1 MKEARKR
8 VGQGEGWTRVEV
20 EVEAVNL
27 CKPESFAVVGDDGS
41 GDCQPG
47 LGERAGALVFTGG
60 LYVKSVDPRLGG
72 WSGLR
77 LGNGRGEFVALED
90 EGYLIQGVFIW
101 GGSPS
106 RLKSATNVSLGTL
119 LSPSGVP
126 LNSIGSGKAWSD
138 AEGLASVHAHA
149 PFEEGVF
156 VSFEREG
163 RVWKYPSV
171 NGTISLVPQAIGL
184 DNRAEITS
192 CEYNGGLEALES
204 VQGVGLIFICE
215 DVVYES
221 QTHDGGAG
229 TGTSFFGAVRGWVY
243 SGILDSDSEEQLSPF
258 RYLVRDGL
266 SPVAAAKVP
275 GTQDILVL
283 ERTYKA
289 GVGNT
294 LRIRYISRATIR
306 EAEASDCIVDG
317 SLVGELNP
325 EVHYTDNF
333 EGMDIVA
340 GAAGGME
347 VVIVSDDNFNHAQQ
361 RTLIYSFSLDST
373 MLLPSSCMPAIS
385 FKAALQSGEPHQNTS
400 SGWQLLLPIIF
411 FLGLL
416 AAAIAYVVHRRRKYM
431 FQQMRGDDDIEL
443 QQDSQ
448 KGEGRRTAGGGGEDS
463 TASPM
468 LGEGTDGAVGE
479 DEEQPSRS

>member
-1 MKEARKR
+1 MRAKHTME
-8 VGQGEGWTRVEV
+8 
-20 EVEAVNL
+20 
-27 CKPESFAVVGDDGS
+27 
-41 GDCQPG
+41 G
-47 LGERAGALVFTGG
+47 LGRAQV
-60 LYVKSVDPRLGG
+60 
-72 WSGLR
+72 
-77 LGNGRGEFVALED
+77 
-90 EGYLIQGVFIW
+90 
-101 GGSPS
+101 
-106 RLKSATNVSLGTL
+106 
-119 LSPSGVP
+119 
-126 LNSIGSGKAWSD
+126 
-138 AEGLASVHAHA
+138 
-149 PFEEGVF
+149 
-156 VSFEREG
+156 
-163 RVWKYPSV
+163 
-171 NGTISLVPQAIGL
+171 SLVPSGDGCILGFSTRTLRNNCLLFDTLYATGYHRLLPRKCQARKTSWCLKGRTRQVLATLSGPNSAPTLPQPSPQNTIHSSL
-184 DNRAEITS
+184 KRKIWSDDNRTRHWVLQ
-192 CEYNGGLEALES
+192 LE
-204 VQGVGLIFICE
+204 
-215 DVVYES
+215 
-221 QTHDGGAG
+221 
-229 TGTSFFGAVRGWVY
+229 WV
-243 SGILDSDSEEQLSPF
+243 
-258 RYLVRDGL
+258 
-266 SPVAAAKVP
+266 A
-275 GTQDILVL
+275 
-283 ERTYKA
+283 
-289 GVGNT
+289 
-294 LRIRYISRATIR
+294 RIRYISRATIR

>member
-215 DVVYES
+215 DVVHES

-294 LRIRYISRATIR
+294 LRSKFSPNPPTAQPPKHNPLFP
-306 EAEASDCIVDG
+306 EAQN
-317 SLVGELNP
+317 LVGRQP
-325 EVHYTDNF
+325 D
-333 EGMDIVA
+333 A
-340 GAAGGME
+340 
-347 VVIVSDDNFNHAQQ
+347 
-361 RTLIYSFSLDST
+361 SLG
-373 MLLPSSCMPAIS
+373 
-385 FKAALQSGEPHQNTS
+385 F
-400 SGWQLLLPIIF
+400 
-411 FLGLL
+411 
-416 AAAIAYVVHRRRKYM
+416 
-431 FQQMRGDDDIEL
+431 
-443 QQDSQ
+443 
-448 KGEGRRTAGGGGEDS
+448 TA
-463 TASPM
+463 
-468 LGEGTDGAVGE
+468 
-479 DEEQPSRS
+479 